1 MALPSSPMPA
11 ALRSG
16 PEWLDTTNSKFYDG
30 PDVEVQEGGT
40 WGRVGQEARV
50 Y

>member
-16 PEWLDTTNSKFYDG
+16 PEWLDTTTSKFCDS
-30 PDVEVQEGGT
+30 PDVEVQEGGA
-40 WGRVGQEARV
+40 WGRVGQEA
-50 Y
+50 